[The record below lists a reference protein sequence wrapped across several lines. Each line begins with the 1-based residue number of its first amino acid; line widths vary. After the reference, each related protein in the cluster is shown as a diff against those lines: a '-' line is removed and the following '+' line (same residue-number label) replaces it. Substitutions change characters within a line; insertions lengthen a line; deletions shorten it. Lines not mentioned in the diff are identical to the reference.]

1 MRKIFNFVLFL
12 LSMFLLISCNN
23 RQDKEIYNRLSRWD
37 KAVDS
42 IPEQISD
49 SLQTLDPQT
58 LSRANRAY
66 RRLLVTIAEDKTYV
80 DFTSDSLIQKVA
92 NYYEKHDPKSENY
105 IRSLIYLGIVR
116 NRMGVN
122 DSTAY
127 EPLKKAD
134 RLFQKQPNPNPT
146 IGYMINYFLGSI
158 HYNNANFELANNYYN
173 ETLDFARLEKE
184 PTHIFDAFLVLFW
197 NEMIQKNQEKSKQ
210 YMDSLVTFYSIL
222 PEKEY
227 FILNVQSAYY
237 DTQGEYERAL
247 DFEKKKLNLSLFL
260 KEKIDFSRVYFNISD
275 RYNNIGQLDSAMY
288 YAQKAIDMVKD
299 STYRHNYIFY
309 ENVAYIAEKQGNF
322 GLANNYLKKASE
334 IYKESVKKRLD
345 TQVMELEKKYDLSEA
360 ENRALR
366 SRQTMLSTVVLSL
379 LLLMVLI
386 LVMMINR
393 RHRRKAK
400 MRLMVSEHEN
410 QKQTLQTQL
419 LTEEAN
425 KRKWLMALYGHI
437 SERLTSLQEQFDQL
451 SQRYVSSQPKIYES
465 MRTLLR
471 STETELRD
479 LPEELLPDA
488 ETFFQYTGIQD
499 ADSHLNETDKLLL
512 MLVACH
518 ADNRQ
523 IATFMNASL
532 QSIRT
537 RKSQLKKKMTEK
549 GMDISIFSA

>member
-1 MRKIFNFVLFL
+1 
-12 LSMFLLISCNN
+12 
-23 RQDKEIYNRLSRWD
+23 
-37 KAVDS
+37 
-42 IPEQISD
+42 
-49 SLQTLDPQT
+49 
-58 LSRANRAY
+58 
-66 RRLLVTIAEDKTYV
+66 
-80 DFTSDSLIQKVA
+80 
-92 NYYEKHDPKSENY
+92 
-105 IRSLIYLGIVR
+105 
-116 NRMGVN
+116 
-122 DSTAY
+122 
-127 EPLKKAD
+127 
-134 RLFQKQPNPNPT
+134 
-146 IGYMINYFLGSI
+146 
-158 HYNNANFELANNYYN
+158 
-173 ETLDFARLEKE
+173 
-184 PTHIFDAFLVLFW
+184 
-197 NEMIQKNQEKSKQ
+197 
-210 YMDSLVTFYSIL
+210 
-222 PEKEY
+222 
-227 FILNVQSAYY
+227 
-237 DTQGEYERAL
+237 
-247 DFEKKKLNLSLFL
+247 
-260 KEKIDFSRVYFNISD
+260 
-275 RYNNIGQLDSAMY
+275 
-288 YAQKAIDMVKD
+288 
-299 STYRHNYIFY
+299 
-309 ENVAYIAEKQGNF
+309 
-322 GLANNYLKKASE
+322 
-334 IYKESVKKRLD
+334 
-345 TQVMELEKKYDLSEA
+345 
-360 ENRALR
+360 
-366 SRQTMLSTVVLSL
+366 
-379 LLLMVLI
+379 
-386 LVMMINR
+386 MMINR